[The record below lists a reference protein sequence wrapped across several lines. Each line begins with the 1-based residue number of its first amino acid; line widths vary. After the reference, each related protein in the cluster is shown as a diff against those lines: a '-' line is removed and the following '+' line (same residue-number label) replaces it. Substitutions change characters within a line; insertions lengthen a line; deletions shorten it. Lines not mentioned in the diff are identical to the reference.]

1 MDMSTTRTILRSL
14 FNPSLS
20 NRRIATLNSVSPNTV
35 RNYRRRVKDIEL
47 TLHQIRTLDDSELQ
61 KLLWPVRRKPSD
73 RPWFDFNQIHKQ
85 MQARHQVLM
94 QIWEECCRANPVR
107 PYSYSQF
114 TYFYRQYR
122 ASLDISMRQTHYA
135 GEAVYNDFA
144 GQTIE
149 WTDSDTGVVHRA
161 QIYVAVL
168 GCSQYTFCW
177 ACQSQQLEHWIDA
190 NKRTFE
196 FFGGVPQVV
205 VPDNLKSAVTKP
217 GKELQLNRSY
227 QDMAEHYGCTIVPA
241 RVRRPQDK
249 SLAENGV
256 LLISR
261 WILTQLK
268 KRQFFSLTEI
278 NDAIAPLLTL
288 FNQRPFRRL
297 PGCRHSRFL
306 ELDKPVLQPLPMEP
320 YTFARWCSA
329 QKVPADYHVYV
340 EQHAYSVPYQ
350 LVAEKVE
357 AKVTLTSVTFFHKNR
372 QVAQHIRSNEQGG
385 CTTNPNHRPASHRAY
400 AEQCFAVYELWARS
414 VGEHTLSW
422 VMVQFEGR
430 AAHSIAGN
438 RACSQLQ
445 QLGKQ
450 YGTERLEAAC
460 RCACEIGSCTVT
472 SVRSILQCH
481 LDEPAEPL
489 PDIQQ
494 SVMHSNV
501 RGASYY
507 QEGL

>member
-1 MDMSTTRTILRSL
+1 MNMSVTRAIIRALY
-14 FNPSLS
+14 NPANS
-20 NRRIATLNSVSPNTV
+20 NRMIAKLHSVSPNTV
-35 RNYRRRVKDIEL
+35 RDYRRRIKDAQLTQQQVKA
-47 TLHQIRTLDDSELQ
+47 LDDNELQ
-61 KLLWPVRRKPSD
+61 KLLWPMRHKPTH
-73 RPWFDFNQIHKQ
+73 RPLPDWKAVHQQ
-85 MQARHQVLM
+85 MQARHQVLL
-94 QIWEECCRANPVR
+94 QIWEEYRRTNPIGA
-107 PYSYSQF
+107 YSYPQF
-114 TYFYRQYR
+114 TYFYRQFL
-122 ASLDISMRQTHYA
+122 AGLDISMRQTHYA

-144 GQTIE
+144 GQTIA
-149 WTDSDTGVVHRA
+149 WKDAVSGVEQHA

-168 GCSQYTFCW
+168 GCSQYTFCY

-190 NKRTFE
+190 NRRTFE

-268 KRQFFSLTEI
+268 KEQFFSLAEI
-278 NDAIAPLLTL
+278 NQAIVPLLAQ
-288 FNQRPFRRL
+288 FNQRPFKRL
-297 PGCRHSRFL
+297 PGSRYSRFL
-306 ELDKPVLQPLPMEP
+306 ELDKPVLQPLPADP
-320 YTFARWCSA
+320 YVFARWYAA
-329 QKVPADYHVYV
+329 QKVPTDYHVYI

-357 AKVTLTSVTFFHKNR
+357 AKVTLSTVVFFHNNR
-372 QVAQHIRSNEQGG
+372 RVAEHTSSQVVGG
-385 CTTNPNHRPASHRAY
+385 CTTDVHHRPASHRAY
-400 AEQCFAVYELWARS
+400 AEQSFTLYERWART
-414 VGEHTLSW
+414 VGTNTLAW
-422 VMVQFEGR
+422 VMAQFEGR
-430 AAHSIAGN
+430 AAHSIVGN

-445 QLGKQ
+445 QLAKQ
-450 YGTERLEAAC
+450 YGPERLEAAC
-460 RCACEIGSCTVT
+460 RCACEIGSRTVS

-481 LDEPAEPL
+481 LDEAAEPS
-489 PDIQQ
+489 PENTVM
-494 SVMHSNV
+494 VMHSNV
-501 RGASYY
+501 RGPAYY